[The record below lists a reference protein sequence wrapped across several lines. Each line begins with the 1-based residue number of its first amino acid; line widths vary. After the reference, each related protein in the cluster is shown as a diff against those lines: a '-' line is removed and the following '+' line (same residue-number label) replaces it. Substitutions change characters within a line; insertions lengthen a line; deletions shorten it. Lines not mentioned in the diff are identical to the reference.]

1 MQKRQQYILRKKG
14 MHEHTEV
21 YPAFL
26 HSSLFDKMPTVRIIT
41 VFSSLKYRA
50 FL

>member
-1 MQKRQQYILRKKG
+1 MQKGQQYILRKKG
-14 MHEHTEV
+14 MHEHTVV

-26 HSSLFDKMPTVRIIT
+26 YSSLFGEMQTVRIIT